1 MKILKKK
8 IVIKAIFF
16 TLEDTMK
23 RIKEII
29 EVKSIIEENEI
40 VLLYFGNYGGCGV
53 CEALKDKVDGFMN
66 SYKDIKVIDVDI
78 DESPALAASF
88 EIFSV
93 PAILLY
99 VSGKEYIREARY
111 ISLDEFKKKLDR
123 LLELK

>member
-16 TLEDTMK
+16 ILEDTMK

-29 EVKSIIEENEI
+29 EAKSIIEENEI
-40 VLLYFGNYGGCGV
+40 VLLYFGNYTGCGV
-53 CEALKDKVDGFMN
+53 CGALKDKVDVLMN

-78 DESPALAASF
+78 DESPSLAASF

-93 PAILLY
+93 PAMLLY